1 MNRAFDRRQFVKLM
15 GVASASVAFVG
26 LQGCGPKTS
35 GGGGS
40 ERGAAGKVA
49 ESVFKHETCP
59 RNCHD
64 TCSLIS
70 EVVDGKI
77 VSITGDMDH
86 PITAGAPCVKMNH
99 YINWVNSPDRILYPM
114 KRTGAKGEGKF
125 ERITW
130 EEAYS
135 AIAEKVNEAVE
146 KYGPQAVLPH
156 SYSGNLGFVN
166 NYSAP
171 HRFFYR
177 LGASKLARDI
187 CSSAGKAAESFTY
200 GADLG
205 VDPENYAKT
214 SLFVSWGINEAATNV
229 HAIKFIKEMKEA
241 GGKLVVVNPVL
252 TPLANFADLYIRP
265 RPGTDAALALGI
277 ANFLIENNL
286 YDAEYVA
293 QFTIGFDELKSK
305 AAEYPLD
312 RVSQIT
318 GVSIEDLTELASL
331 YGNTK
336 DSSIIRVGYGI
347 QRNTNGGSMVRAILL
362 LPALMGMVG
371 KDDHSGF
378 VYMNGGYWAADLA
391 GNDGSSLDKKETR
404 TISINQL
411 GMALTGKLDTTKE
424 LPVAVLIAFNSNPV
438 AVSSNTDLIREG
450 LMREDLFTV
459 VSDIFA
465 TDTVDY
471 ADIVLPAA
479 TFFEYEDINHVYLG
493 WYLRYN
499 EPAIEP
505 MGECKSNIDTFN
517 GLAKACGFDDA
528 MFNDSASD
536 VIKSLIG
543 EGTGYYEG
551 ITYERLQKEHW
562 IKIKAGV
569 PYGDKKFL
577 TPSGKVEFFS
587 EAIAKA
593 GLDPVAEYVPTLESS
608 DGSPELYA
616 KYPLTFLTPSTKNL
630 LNSQMHGVP
639 QIAELMG
646 EPTLF
651 ITPQDASARGI
662 ADGDRLL
669 VKNDRGRVRLT
680 ACVSEYCTAPG
691 VVKAIKSPWPKKEAD
706 GKNIN
711 ALTSD
716 VLTDIGKNSTYH
728 TNLVEVTKA

>member
-1 MNRAFDRRQFVKLM
+1 MASVCNRRQFVKLM
-15 GVASASVAFVG
+15 GAASSSVALVGLAGCSPQPTGTETEASA
-26 LQGCGPKTS
+26 P
-35 GGGGS
+35 
-40 ERGAAGKVA
+40 A
-49 ESVFKHETCP
+49 EKSVFKHETCP

-64 TCSLIS
+64 TCSLVS

-77 VSITGDMDH
+77 VSITGDTDN

-114 KRTGAKGEGKF
+114 KRAGKKGEGTF

-130 EEAYS
+130 DEAYA
-135 AIAEKVNEAVE
+135 AIAEKINEAIE
-146 KYGPQAVLPH
+146 QYGPQAILPH

-177 LGASKLARDI
+177 IGASKLARDI
-187 CSSAGKAAESFTY
+187 CSSAGAAAVPFTY

-205 VDPENYAKT
+205 IDPENYAKT
-214 SLFVSWGINEAATNV
+214 SLYVSWGINEAATNV

-241 GGKLVVVNPVL
+241 GGKLIVVNPVL
-252 TPLANFADLYIRP
+252 TPLANFADLYVRP
-265 RPGTDAALALGI
+265 KPGTDAALALGV
-277 ANFLIENNL
+277 ANMLIEHEL
-286 YDAEYVA
+286 YDAEYVE
-293 QFTIGFDELKSK
+293 QYTLGFEELKAK
-305 AAEYPLD
+305 AAEYPVA
-312 RVSQIT
+312 RVSDIT
-318 GVSIEDLTELASL
+318 GVSAADIEALAEL
-331 YGNTK
+331 YGTTQ
-336 DSSIIRVGYGI
+336 DSSVIRIGYGI
-347 QRNTNGGSMVRAILL
+347 QRNTNGGSMVRAITL

-371 KDDHSGF
+371 KDDHSGY
-378 VYMNGGYWAADLA
+378 VYMNAGYWAADLG
-391 GNDGSSLDKKETR
+391 GNDGSALDKEGTR

-411 GMALTGKLDTTKE
+411 GMALTGKLETTKE
-424 LPVAVLIAFNSNPV
+424 LPVTVLIAFNSNPV
-438 AVSSNTDLIREG
+438 AVSSNTELIREG

-479 TFFEYEDINHVYLG
+479 TFFEYEDINQDYLG

-505 MGECKSNIDTFN
+505 MGECKSNIDMLN
-517 GLAKACGFDDA
+517 GLAKACGLEDEMFDDTA
-528 MFNDSASD
+528 AD

-543 EGTGYYEG
+543 KGEGFYEG

-562 IKIKAGV
+562 IKIKAGA
-569 PYGDKKFL
+569 PFADKQFP
-577 TPSGKVEFFS
+577 TPSGKIEFYS
-587 EAIAKA
+587 EAIAEA
-593 GLDPVAEYVPTLESS
+593 GLDPVAEYVPTKESS
-608 DGSPELYA
+608 EGSPDLFA

-639 QIAELMG
+639 QIADLMG
-646 EPTLF
+646 EPVVF
-651 ITPQDASARGI
+651 ITPQDAEARGI
-662 ADGDRLL
+662 ADGDDVI
-669 VKNDRGRVRLT
+669 VKNDRGEVRLI
-680 ACVSEYCTAPG
+680 ARLSEHCTAPG
-691 VVKAIKSPWPKKEAD
+691 VIKAIKSPWPKKEAD

>member
-1 MNRAFDRRQFVKLM
+1 MACVYDRRQFVKLM
-15 GVASASVAFVG
+15 GAASSSVALVGLTGCSPQPTGEQGAASAPTA
-26 LQGCGPKTS
+26 
-35 GGGGS
+35 
-40 ERGAAGKVA
+40 A
-49 ESVFKHETCP
+49 ESTLKHETCP

-77 VSITGDMDH
+77 VSITGDMDN

-114 KRTGAKGEGKF
+114 KRAGKKGEGTF

-130 EEAYS
+130 DEAYA
-135 AIAEKVNEAVE
+135 AIADKVNEAIE
-146 KYGPQAVLPH
+146 QYGPQAILPH

-177 LGASKLARDI
+177 IGASKLARDI
-187 CSSAGKAAESFTY
+187 CSSAGAAAVPFTY
-200 GADLG
+200 GADFG
-205 VDPENYAKT
+205 IDPENYAKT
-214 SLFVSWGINEAATNV
+214 SLYVSWGINEAATNV

-241 GGKLVVVNPVL
+241 DGKLIVVNPVL
-252 TPLANFADLYIRP
+252 TPLANFADLYVRP
-265 RPGTDAALALGI
+265 KPGTDAALALGV
-277 ANFLIENNL
+277 ANLLIEREL

-293 QFTIGFDELKSK
+293 QYTLGFEELKTK
-305 AAEYPLD
+305 AAEYPVD
-312 RVSQIT
+312 RVSEIT
-318 GVSIEDLTELASL
+318 GVSVADIETLAEM
-331 YGNTK
+331 YGTTQ
-336 DSSIIRVGYGI
+336 DSSVIRIGYGI
-347 QRNTNGGSMVRAILL
+347 QRNTNGGSMVRAITL

-371 KDDHSGF
+371 KDDHSGY
-378 VYMNGGYWAADLA
+378 VYMNAGYWAADLG
-391 GNDGSSLDKKETR
+391 GNDGSALDKKDTR

-411 GMALTGKLDTTKE
+411 GMALTGKLDSTKE
-424 LPVAVLIAFNSNPV
+424 LPVTVLIAFNSNPV
-438 AVSSNTDLIREG
+438 AVSSNTELIREG

-479 TFFEYEDINHVYLG
+479 TFFEYEDLNQDYLG

-505 MGECKSNIDTFN
+505 MGECKSNIDMLN
-517 GLAKACGFDDA
+517 GLAKACGLDDEMFDDTA
-528 MFNDSASD
+528 AD

-543 EGTGYYEG
+543 KGEGFYEG

-562 IKIKAGV
+562 IKIEAGA
-569 PYGDKKFL
+569 PFADKQFP
-577 TPSGKVEFFS
+577 TPSGKIEFYS
-587 EAIAKA
+587 EAIAEA

-608 DGSPELYA
+608 DGSPDLFA

-639 QIAELMG
+639 QITDLMG
-646 EPTLF
+646 EPVVF
-651 ITPQDASARGI
+651 ITPQDAEARSI
-662 ADGDRLL
+662 ADGDEVV
-669 VKNDRGRVRLT
+669 VKNDRGEVRLT
-680 ACVSEYCTAPG
+680 ARLSEHCTAPG

>member
-1 MNRAFDRRQFVKLM
+1 MWRRHRLPSWAFRAADQKPR
-15 GVASASVAFVG
+15 
-26 LQGCGPKTS
+26 

-40 ERGAAGKVA
+40 ESGVASKVA
-49 ESVFKHETCP
+49 ESVFRHETCP

-277 ANFLIENNL
+277 ASFLIENNL
-286 YDAEYVA
+286 HDAEYVA

-479 TFFEYEDINHVYLG
+479 TFFEYEDINHDYLG

-517 GLAKACGFDDA
+517 GLAKACGFDDV

-543 EGTGYYEG
+543 EGKGYYEG

-669 VKNDRGRVRLT
+669 VKNDRGQVHLI
-680 ACVSEYCTAPG
+680 ACVSEHCTAPG